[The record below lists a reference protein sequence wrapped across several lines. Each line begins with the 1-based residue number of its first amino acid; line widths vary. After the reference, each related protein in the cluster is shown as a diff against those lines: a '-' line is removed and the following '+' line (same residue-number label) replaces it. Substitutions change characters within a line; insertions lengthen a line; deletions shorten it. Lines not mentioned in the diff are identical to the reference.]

1 MSKKNKAWIINIG
14 LFIRGEKTALTIVK
28 IGEFIF
34 LKKILTKG
42 EIVLKF
48 LLFLP
53 PILIVNGE
61 EKKPFSY
68 HTVNKQVRN

>member
-1 MSKKNKAWIINIG
+1 MKKKNTDLKINIG
-14 LFIRGEKTALTIVK
+14 LFIHCEKLSLTIVK
-28 IGEFIF
+28 IGVFIF
-34 LKKILTKG
+34 LNFFLEKG

-61 EKKPFSY
+61 EKNPFSY
-68 HTVNKQVRN
+68 HIVNK